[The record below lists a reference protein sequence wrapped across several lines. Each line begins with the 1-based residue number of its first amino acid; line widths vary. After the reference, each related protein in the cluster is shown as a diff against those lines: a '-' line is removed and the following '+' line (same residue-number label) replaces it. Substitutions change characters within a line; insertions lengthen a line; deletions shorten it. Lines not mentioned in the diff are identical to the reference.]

1 MARIRTIKP
10 VLFSG
15 YTASSW
21 PDAVFRTFAGLLCYV
36 DDKGRGEDDADL
48 IKADIA
54 PRVKRITPAK
64 ISAHM
69 DLLEACETLCR
80 YDGDDGRRY
89 FHLVNFGRDQRI
101 NRPTKSV
108 IQPCPKHEEEG
119 LF

>member
-10 VLFSG
+10 HLFEG
-15 YTASSW
+15 RTASSW

-36 DDKGRGEDDADL
+36 DDKGRGEDDPDL
-48 IKADIA
+48 IKGTVA
-54 PRVKRITPAK
+54 PRIKRITAAK
-64 ISAHM
+64 IRAHM
-69 DLLEACETLCR
+69 DELEACETLCR
-80 YDGDDGRRY
+80 YQGDNGVPY